1 MTTQHDAA
9 KLYNDLQDAAADR
22 GPNVAGMIDYGPAA
36 EAFQRAVDADWNRRH
51 PPASERAIAAG
62 QAQLNDEDRRRMMV
76 VVYALGTVGLG
87 CLALLAFVLP
97 WAALIQWAVT
107 GDTGRYLLTLLAF
120 GAVIVGGLLWRG
132 ARRRK

>member
-9 KLYNDLQDAAADR
+9 KLYEQLQDAAAS
-22 GPNVAGMIDYGPAA
+22 N

-51 PPASERAIAAG
+51 PPAAERAIL
-62 QAQLNDEDRRRMMV
+62 QQEMAQLNDEDRRRMMV
-76 VVYALGTVGLG
+76 VVYALGAVGLG

-107 GDTGRYLLTLLAF
+107 GATGRYLLTLLAF
-120 GAVIVGGLLWRG
+120 GAVIVGGLVWRG
-132 ARRRK
+132 VKGR